1 MPTATG
7 CVVKTSAAVVGVYV
21 FNKCGELMYGLNA
34 NAQTSMQE
42 EDSQGYV
49 GEYRG
54 G

>member
-34 NAQTSMQE
+34 NAQTISKVTSE
-42 EDSQGYV
+42 FNCE
-49 GEYRG
+49 
-54 G
+54 